1 MSHSIASNS
10 IARKSMAAIVMAA
23 AITVWAMALPKP
35 AQAGCWGCWVVP
47 GTSHAF
53 MYGSIYGPY
62 FTYPAYSEYGFGDYG
77 YTHGFLPP
85 PPAYYSGHYGPYLFA
100 HHRRTYA
107 HRD

>member
-1 MSHSIASNS
+1 M
-10 IARKSMAAIVMAA
+10 RKSMAAIVMAA

-62 FTYPAYSEYGFGDYG
+62 FSYPAYSEYGYG
-77 YTHGFLPP
+77 FAPP
-85 PPAYYSGHYGPYLFA
+85 PYYYGGHYGPYLFA
-100 HHRRTYA
+100 RHHRSYA
-107 HRD
+107 RQ

>member
-1 MSHSIASNS
+1 M
-10 IARKSMAAIVMAA
+10 RKPMMAIAA
-23 AITVWAMALPKP
+23 AIAVCLMASPRP
-35 AQAGCWGCWVVP
+35 AEACWDCWVVP

-53 MYGSIYGPY
+53 VYGSIYGPY
-62 FTYPAYSEYGFGDYG
+62 FAYPAYSEYGFGDYG

-85 PPAYYSGHYGPYLFA
+85 PSPYYYRRHYGPYLFA